1 MLDMCGK
8 ERLGADCLMKKIT
21 VMLAG
26 GLPMAFLASFEQVG
40 YFREA
45 VRKKNLYVFDD
56 TGIACD
62 HVMAYYVEDADE
74 KETPATEPDEP
85 DCNT

>member
-1 MLDMCGK
+1 
-8 ERLGADCLMKKIT
+8 MKKVT

-45 VRKKNLYVFDD
+45 VRKKLLYTFED
-56 TGIACD
+56 TAIACD
-62 HVMAYYVEDADE
+62 HVMAYYVEDAPKDAPEDDE
-74 KETPATEPDEP
+74 ETKEAGED